1 MRQTSFL
8 TGVVVLTIV
17 ISTANA
23 QGRYF
28 SAGSNDH
35 AGVASSNG
43 SDQRGGGAINAGSNG
58 GGGVVINAAP
68 ASGASTTPNNP
79 TRQTP
84 ASTPQAPR
92 STNFNRPIIISNS
105 PDRDRD
111 RDRDGDRDRDR
122 DGNFHRRHFPVV
134 PVAVPVYYTDYS
146 SDNTENNTQQTAEQ
160 NAHPEAPAPTI
171 FENRP
176 GYQAPPVRFNPS
188 STLPAG
194 QMAANQ
200 TTESVERTSAAEPQP
215 TTILVFRDG
224 HMIEIGNYA
233 IVDDTLYNLAG
244 DYRTHK
250 ILLADLDLNKTVKI
264 NQERGYEFRLPKQQG
279 N

>member
-8 TGVVVLTIV
+8 AGVVVLTIV

-35 AGVASSNG
+35 AGVASRNR

-105 PDRDRD
+105 
-111 RDRDGDRDRDR
+111 RDRDGDRDR
-122 DGNFHRRHFPVV
+122 NFRHRPYVV
-134 PVAVPVYYTDYS
+134 SAPGYVYYSDDYPPSDS
-146 SDNTENNTQQTAEQ
+146 SQQQQQATEQSVQ
-160 NAHPEAPAPTI
+160 PEAPAPTI

-176 GYQAPPVRFNPS
+176 GYQAPPVQFHPTS
-188 STLPAG
+188 

-200 TTESVERTSAAEPQP
+200 STEGVERTSAAEPQP